1 MTSHPQH
8 RGSLHNQLLGA
19 LALDIR
25 ERIAP
30 HLEHVPLKIGE
41 VVCEAGMQLRHAYF
55 PEGCVLSLLT
65 LLDNGDAIE
74 TANIG
79 REGAFGLFSAMYSR
93 SSFKLDQR
101 RRGQR
106 RNLRRCR
113 H

>member
-55 PEGCVLSLLT
+55 PEGCGSRPSTWCKFGGGRGSSSGGLC
-65 LLDNGDAIE
+65 GDV
-74 TANIG
+74 
-79 REGAFGLFSAMYSR
+79 
-93 SSFKLDQR
+93 
-101 RRGQR
+101 
-106 RNLRRCR
+106 
-113 H
+113 